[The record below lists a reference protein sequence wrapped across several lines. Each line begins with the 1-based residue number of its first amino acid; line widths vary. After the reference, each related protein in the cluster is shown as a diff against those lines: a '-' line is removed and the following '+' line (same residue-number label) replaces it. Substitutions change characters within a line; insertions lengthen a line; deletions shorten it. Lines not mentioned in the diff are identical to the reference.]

1 MHKANVLRMSDG
13 LFLDQV
19 RNVAKEYPEIE
30 YAEMIVDIMTALLI
44 RHPEKFD
51 VLITTNI
58 FGDILSDEAGELSGS
73 LGSLPEFRS

>member
-1 MHKANVLRMSDG
+1 MSDG